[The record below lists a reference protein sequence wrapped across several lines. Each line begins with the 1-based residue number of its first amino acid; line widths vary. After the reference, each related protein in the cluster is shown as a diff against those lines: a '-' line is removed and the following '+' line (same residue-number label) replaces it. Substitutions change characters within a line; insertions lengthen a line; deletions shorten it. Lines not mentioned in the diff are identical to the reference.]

1 MTSEE
6 APATLRKMF
15 VQAADPIEYF
25 LVLGDEEI
33 SLNQKIGSVVH
44 FHYTGKIYCIHCQKE
59 TAKSFG
65 QGYCYPCFREVPQT
79 SECIMRPELCQAHEG
94 VARDMEWAKRH
105 CLQQHLVYLA
115 VSSNVKVG
123 VTRLGQMPTRW
134 IDQGAIRAIVFART
148 PNRFLAGE
156 IEVFLKDYVSDRTS
170 WQKML
175 KNDVDIETDLYAL
188 KEELAD
194 ELPEELAEYFSAEEE
209 EMNFTY
215 PVTAFPE
222 KVKSVSFDK
231 ERTIQGYLIGIKGQY
246 LIFSD
251 GRVLNMRKHTGYEIE
266 PTFEV

>member
-1 MTSEE
+1 MISEE
-6 APATLRKMF
+6 GPATLRKMF
-15 VQAADPIEYF
+15 ARFADPIEYS
-25 LVLGDEEI
+25 LVLGDETI
-33 SLNQKIGSVVH
+33 PLNDKIGSVVQLN
-44 FHYTGKIYCIHCQKE
+44 FTGKIYCINCHKE

-94 VARDMEWAKRH
+94 IARDMEWAKRN

-134 IDQGAIRAIVFART
+134 MDQGAIRAIVFART

-156 IEVFLKDYVSDRTS
+156 LEVFLKDYVSDRTS

-175 KNDVDIETDLYAL
+175 KNDVDIETDLYIL

-194 ELPEELAEYFSAEEE
+194 ELPDEFADYFSAEEE
-209 EMNFTY
+209 EMNFIY
-215 PVTAFPE
+215 PVTAYPE

-231 ERTIQGYLIGIKGQY
+231 ERSIEGFLVGIKGQY

-251 GRVLNMRKHTGYEIE
+251 GRVLNIRKHTGYQIE
-266 PTFEV
+266 PSFEV